1 MKYYIMDM
9 KKLVL
14 LCLVLIALAQKGL
27 FAQEFVRPV
36 HLDTVSKVF
45 TFDGKKYMLLDGM
58 WMKTEEAEKANLLWD
73 EKYLPLDNSEI
84 TKAVEKELLEQHQAL
99 KTELKWVRTEDKYIL
114 SENLPER
121 VKDTVLRCSDSI
133 LLTVFGGDSVP
144 FRIIINDTL
153 LVGEFNKERNIL
165 DKDKLG
171 LETLEFD
178 KNKNEASVSRI
189 QIVPQG
195 RVSSFVKSIVFDY
208 KENRCETY
216 VPMEKENKGLNW
228 IWIVVAVAAVLLIA
242 AAVFF
247 FLKKRKKNAEFAHSE
262 AEKNRNRK
270 FQDEIDDKKFI
281 ESFIETK
288 LDECYYEDERQ
299 GYLTRQ
305 IESCL
310 RNGIL
315 YEIAKDYLL
324 GKFGLDSN
332 AKLADEEVIK
342 MLSNYYKEHRDDFGK
357 ARENTLSKSKHD
369 EESREK
375 YGNQGNKEKVFEDPK
390 KEPAVEEKIKE
401 AVEKEK
407 EKKQREIDGLEADNK
422 KLSDDLQKAKQE
434 TEGRVSKAREEE
446 RAKLQKKIAGLEA
459 DNEKLSYDL
468 QKAKQETKQR
478 VSEAREEEREKSEK
492 TIANLN
498 SKKDELDK
506 QLSSTKKELKD
517 TKASLD
523 DYTER
528 YNQDEKT
535 IDRLKGEQKEYTDH
549 ISVVKFAS
557 DYSRD
562 VNELLKI
569 ADKVVKAG
577 ESLTKLDV
585 DDPYLIYKAL
595 GVFAIAQTSFDYQG
609 LMVEAGM
616 AAKCQMTFSDSG
628 IANLKT
634 VDSAHQ
640 IDSLRNH
647 FLARYLESYINALVV
662 CNESLAGID
671 GLVGGISK
679 KDTADFAR
687 FRDEILACCK
697 RLRICVISVKL
708 FDQIGENMD
717 LKVRM
722 VDYNSDIPSESIIAI
737 DNCLVY
743 PEGGNR
749 PRYKK
754 IN

>member
-1 MKYYIMDM
+1 MDM

-14 LCLVLIALAQKGL
+14 LCVVLIALAQNGL
-27 FAQEFVRPV
+27 FAQEYVRPV
-36 HLDTVSKVF
+36 HLDSVSKIF
-45 TFDGKKYMLLDGM
+45 TFGDKKYMLLDSM
-58 WMKTEEAEKANLLWD
+58 WMKTEAKEKANLLWD
-73 EKYLPLDNSEI
+73 TTYLPLDNAKI
-84 TKAVEKELLEQHQAL
+84 TNKREKELLEQHKPLNA
-99 KTELKWVRTEDKYIL
+99 ELKWVRTEDKYIL

-153 LVGEFNKERNIL
+153 LVGEFDKESNIL
-165 DKDKLG
+165 SKDKLG
-171 LETLEFD
+171 LENLEFD

-208 KENRCETY
+208 KEKRCETY
-216 VPMEKENKGLNW
+216 VPTVDENKGLNW
-228 IWIVVAVAAVLLIA
+228 ILIAGIAVVALLIA
-242 AAVFF
+242 AGIWF
-247 FLKKRKKNAEFAHSE
+247 FLKKRKVNAEFTHSKDE
-262 AEKNRNRK
+262 IDKNSK
-270 FQDEIDDKKFI
+270 FQDKIKDDKFVEENI
-281 ESFIETK
+281 DNC
-288 LDECYYEDERQ
+288 LDDKYYVEGGRHE
-299 GYLTRQ
+299 YLRSQ

-310 RNGIL
+310 KNGIL
-315 YEIAKDYLL
+315 YETAKSYLL
-324 GKFGLDSN
+324 HKFGLDSN

-492 TIANLN
+492 TIADLN

-671 GLVGGISK
+671 RLVGGISK
-679 KDTADFAR
+679 KDTAVFAR
-687 FRDEILACCK
+687 FRDEILSCCK

-722 VDYNSDIPSESIIAI
+722 VDYSSDIPSESIIAI

-749 PRYKK
+749 PQDK
-754 IN
+754 IYVKAQK

>member
-1 MKYYIMDM
+1 M

-14 LCLVLIALAQKGL
+14 LCLMLIALAQNGL
-27 FAQEFVRPV
+27 FAQEYVRPV
-36 HLDTVSKVF
+36 HLDTVSKIF
-45 TFDGKKYMLLDGM
+45 TFDDGKKYMLLDSM
-58 WMKTEEAEKANLLWD
+58 WMQTKEKGNGDLLWD
-73 EKYLPLDNSEI
+73 ITYLPLDKGYDGRKI
-84 TKAVEKELLEQHQAL
+84 TDYKERDILENHHQAL

-114 SENLPER
+114 SENLPEK
-121 VKDTVLRCSDSI
+121 VKDTVLCCSDSI
-133 LLTVFGGDSVP
+133 LLTVFGGDLIP

-153 LVGEFNKERNIL
+153 LVGEFNKESNIL
-165 DKDKLG
+165 SKDILG
-171 LETLEFD
+171 LENLEFD
-178 KNKNEASVSRI
+178 KNKKEVSVSRI
-189 QIVPQG
+189 QIVPKG
-195 RVSSFVKSIVFDY
+195 HVSSFVKTVVFDY

-216 VPMEKENKGLNW
+216 VPTVDENKGLNW
-228 IWIVVAVAAVLLIA
+228 IWIVATAVAALLIA
-242 AAVFF
+242 AGILF
-247 FLKKRKKNAEFAHSE
+247 FLKKRKKHTEDKLKEQIGLCFNRGCSLERAEEQIVSTFGRESKVKLDNEYVIKKVNEYYAKHKKDDLGKDGEKTLRKSQDEDARSNLSKQKSE
-262 AEKNRNRK
+262 RETDKKEEKNR
-270 FQDEIDDKKFI
+270 
-281 ESFIETK
+281 
-288 LDECYYEDERQ
+288 
-299 GYLTRQ
+299 
-305 IESCL
+305 
-310 RNGIL
+310 
-315 YEIAKDYLL
+315 
-324 GKFGLDSN
+324 
-332 AKLADEEVIK
+332 
-342 MLSNYYKEHRDDFGK
+342 
-357 ARENTLSKSKHD
+357 
-369 EESREK
+369 
-375 YGNQGNKEKVFEDPK
+375 
-390 KEPAVEEKIKE
+390 E
-401 AVEKEK
+401 AVEKKIEEK
-407 EKKQREIDGLEADNK
+407 QKEIDGLKAEIG
-422 KLSDDLQKAKQE
+422 KLS
-434 TEGRVSKAREEE
+434 
-446 RAKLQKKIAGLEA
+446 
-459 DNEKLSYDL
+459 NDL
-468 QKAKQETKQR
+468 QKAKQETKQC
-478 VSEAREEEREKSEK
+478 VSEARDEEQQRVKKKIDKLEEEKRDLEDNLDKERKNAKDRERRAREEEREKSEK
-492 TIANLN
+492 TIADLN

-506 QLSSTKKELKD
+506 QLSGTKKELKD

-671 GLVGGISK
+671 RLVGGISK
-679 KDTADFAR
+679 KDTAVFDR
-687 FRDEILACCK
+687 FRDEILSCCK
-697 RLRICVISVKL
+697 RLHICVISVKL

-717 LKVRM
+717 LKVRL
-722 VDYNSDIPSESIIAI
+722 VDYSSDIPSESIIAI

-749 PRYKK
+749 PQDK
-754 IN
+754 IYVKAQK